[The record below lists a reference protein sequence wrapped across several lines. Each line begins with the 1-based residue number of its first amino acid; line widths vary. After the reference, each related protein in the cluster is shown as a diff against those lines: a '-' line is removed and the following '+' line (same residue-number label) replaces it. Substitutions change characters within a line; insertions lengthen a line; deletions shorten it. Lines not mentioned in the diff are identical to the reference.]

1 MQAMLAQVS
10 YTLMVALAPID
21 CPAYLIQTTIAYL
34 PVPTRLKMLCKKLLF
49 HTYICFETQLNTIGG
64 LFSSLCAY
72 IILLILQRLNNY
84 QTNLSQTSVDLQHV

>member
-34 PVPTRLKMLCKKLLF
+34 PVPTRLKMLCKKLLPYSF
-49 HTYICFETQLNTIGG
+49 
-64 LFSSLCAY
+64 
-72 IILLILQRLNNY
+72 
-84 QTNLSQTSVDLQHV
+84 